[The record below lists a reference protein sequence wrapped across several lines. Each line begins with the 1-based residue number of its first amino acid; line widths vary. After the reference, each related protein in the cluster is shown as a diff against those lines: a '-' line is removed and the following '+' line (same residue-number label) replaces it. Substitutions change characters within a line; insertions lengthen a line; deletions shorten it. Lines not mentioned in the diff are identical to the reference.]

1 MSFKKMI
8 LVLTITFS
16 AIFTLMLGSSYAYY
30 VSTGGTT
37 LNATTGN
44 FDNPVSIVFGQ
55 GDYVNI
61 KTGVPIREEQLSV
74 YTTSYNNFYIIPN
87 ATILDGYEAS
97 ATISLTDISIDEEL
111 KVSDFKYYLVCYNIA
126 GNLAVPFRKIGT
138 GLDFTDEV
146 LDSNNLVV
154 FSSLDIS
161 REYECSFYV
170 YLEENGS
177 DQNHLMNK
185 NFSARIKIDSA
196 FRKVE

>member
-1 MSFKKMI
+1 MNFKKMI

-74 YTTSYNNFYIIPN
+74 YTTSYNAFYIIPN

-111 KVSDFKYYLVCYNIA
+111 KVSDFKYYLVCYHIS

-154 FSSLDIS
+154 FSSLILIIWL
-161 REYECSFYV
+161 
-170 YLEENGS
+170 LE
-177 DQNHLMNK
+177 QLRLLIR
-185 NFSARIKIDSA
+185 RIIMSVI
-196 FRKVE
+196 FMFI